1 MYNKGIAQKSTSG
14 KILANLDRQIYIS
27 STSLCPHQAQRE
39 HKKNTK
45 KIERKTKVYK
55 KVSKMKFIYKLDAGQ
70 LIAQKDNP
78 QKPLSNKIIFQLM
91 KPPLG

>member
-1 MYNKGIAQKSTSG
+1 
-14 KILANLDRQIYIS
+14 
-27 STSLCPHQAQRE
+27 
-39 HKKNTK
+39 
-45 KIERKTKVYK
+45 
-55 KVSKMKFIYKLDAGQ
+55 MKFIYKLDAGQ